1 MEIKY
6 LYKIIQI
13 RLEPTNPVLQVYI
26 LVHLTNVLVGNG
38 SLKRT
43 IYGYIWGIIFTC
55 STYYRVMFFCLF
67 MYFTLSGW
75 IYIML
80 LKIIFCINTQRMC
93 TNANNIGKVNVEMQT
108 KSDKVELLPNHF
120 LSWNKWINVFSSS

>member
-13 RLEPTNPVLQVYI
+13 RLKPTNPVLQVYI
-26 LVHLTNVLVGNG
+26 LVHLTNVLIGNG

-55 STYYRVMFFCLF
+55 STCYPVMLLIFCLF
-67 MYFTLSGW
+67 TYFILSRS
-75 IYIML
+75 IYNSLTEIEV
-80 LKIIFCINTQRMC
+80 CVC
-93 TNANNIGKVNVEMQT
+93 VASV
-108 KSDKVELLPNHF
+108 
-120 LSWNKWINVFSSS
+120 